1 MFCSQAYSQ
10 VSPQDLQSNRE
21 EIRRRQQQEQA
32 EQQQR
37 MEQPHVNLEDA
48 AGVASIAKIPLGKP
62 DADGIFVDNEKG
74 FLIERV
80 VIETGGFEYPWL
92 RSIAQK
98 FEGKKI
104 GMAGIQQAIKLLG
117 NSFIKRG
124 YVTSRVLLPEQ
135 DIAGTRTLKFIV
147 ARGAVGRVAISDKS
161 SAHGSTW
168 WNAFPTHGG
177 KQLNIRDLEQG
188 LEQMKRV
195 PTQDVTMDLKPG
207 AQTNLT
213 DVIVTR
219 KTAFPIRGSIGADN
233 SGDKNTGRWSTN
245 ATISWDSPLSL
256 NDLFSYTYNGVVATA
271 SGQGTRGDNASYSIP
286 LGYLTAYASY
296 NTYAYHQT
304 VQGFYNPY
312 ESSGTSRS
320 LEARM
325 VWLARRTQNQK
336 TSLQMRLTR
345 RANRNYIDGAELEV
359 QRRNT
364 TALEIALLHQANFRA
379 AMIDA
384 SLAYRFG
391 SPWFNS
397 DTDAPDHAANT
408 PTFNYRIFTASITAR
423 TYFTLL
429 SLNCNFQSSLNA
441 QMTGDTLYGSEYFSI
456 GSRYT
461 VRGFDGRQTLGAEKG
476 ITLRNEF
483 GVSIPKSAGQT
494 LYAALDGGFVKGP
507 GGYYNSGSTLAGGA
521 LGLRGGWRWFYY
533 DATIGCPLYKPA
545 GLHTAR
551 VTWTAQAG
559 MQF

>member
-1 MFCSQAYSQ
+1 LSFGARLHAQSG
-10 VSPQDLQSNRE
+10 PQDLQSNRE

-32 EQQQR
+32 EQQER
-37 MEQPHVNLEDA
+37 MNQPRVDMETPLA
-48 AGVASIAKIPLGKP
+48 QIPAGKT
-62 DADGIFVDNEKG
+62 DADGIFVDDKTG
-74 FLIERV
+74 FLIRHI

-92 RSIAQK
+92 RPIAEK
-98 FEGKKI
+98 FEGKKL

-124 YVTSRVLLPEQ
+124 YVTTRVLLPEQ
-135 DIAGTRTLKFIV
+135 DIAGTHTIIFIV
-147 ARGAVGRVAISDKS
+147 ARGTVGKVAFSDKS

-168 WNAFPTHGG
+168 WNAFPTRKG

-207 AQTNLT
+207 ANTNQT
-213 DVIVTR
+213 DVIVTQ
-219 KTAFPIRGSIGADN
+219 KASFPIRGSLGIDN
-233 SGDKNTGRWSTN
+233 SGDKNTGRWATN
-245 ATISWDSPLSL
+245 ATISWDGPFFL
-256 NDLFSYTYNGVVATA
+256 NDLFSYTYNGVVATS

-286 LGYLTAYASY
+286 FGYLTAYASY
-296 NTYAYHQT
+296 NTYSYHQT
-304 VQGFYNPY
+304 VRGFYNPY
-312 ESSGTSRS
+312 ESSGTSRNM
-320 LEARM
+320 EARL
-325 VWLARRTQNQK
+325 VWLARRTQRQK

-345 RANRNYIDGAELEV
+345 RSNRNYIDGTELEV
-359 QRRNT
+359 QRRDT
-364 TALEIALLHQANFRA
+364 TAIEFALLHQASFRST
-379 AMIDA
+379 MIDG

-397 DTDAPDHAANT
+397 ETDAPDHMANT
-408 PTFNYRIFTASITAR
+408 PTFNYRIFTANATVRA
-423 TYFTLL
+423 YFTVF
-429 SLNCNFQSSLNA
+429 SLNCSFQASLNA

-476 ITLRNEF
+476 VTLRNEF
-483 GVSIPKSAGQT
+483 GVTIPKSTGQT
-494 LYAALDGGFVKGP
+494 IYIAVDGGIVKGP
-507 GGYYNSGSTLAGGA
+507 GDYYNSGSTLAGGA

-533 DATIGCPLYKPA
+533 DATVGCPLYKPA
-545 GLHTAR
+545 GLHTGR